1 MIGDNDR
8 VMQIAFR
15 CLTIIP
21 LIIQVLLLCH
31 AQAQEKQRV
40 PDSFNYP
47 ESPDIIKIDVIIKSK
62 SLSGSI
68 TDPGG
73 GALSDVL
80 IEQLEDN
87 WGKRVA
93 AIFTDAKGRFEFTR
107 ITPGI
112 YFLKISKP
120 GFNSMLFKIEVT
132 TKKASSKLKF
142 SLKFSN

>member
-1 MIGDNDR
+1 MIGDNKR
-8 VMQIAFR
+8 IMQLAFR
-15 CLTIIP
+15 RLTITL
-21 LIIQVLLLCH
+21 LIILAILVCH
-31 AQAQEKQRV
+31 TQAQQKQRA
-40 PDSFNYP
+40 PESFNYP
-47 ESPDIIKIDVIIKSK
+47 ESPDIIKVDEVIKSK

-87 WGKRVA
+87 WGKRIEA
-93 AIFTDAKGRFEFTR
+93 MLTDTKGRFAFTG

-132 TKKASSKLKF
+132 TKKAGSKLKF